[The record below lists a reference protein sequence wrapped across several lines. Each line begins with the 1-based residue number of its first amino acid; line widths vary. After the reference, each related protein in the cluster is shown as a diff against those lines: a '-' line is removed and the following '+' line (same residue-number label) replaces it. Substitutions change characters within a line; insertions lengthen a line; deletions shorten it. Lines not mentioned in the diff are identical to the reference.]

1 MPHPK
6 LAQFKA
12 LGQYLDLLLDAI
24 CVVNSNGE
32 FIYVSGGGERVF
44 GYKPEE
50 MIGHSMFKFMHPE
63 DHDKT
68 RAVVAEIMQGIAK
81 INVEN
86 RYIRKNGD
94 VAHILWSA
102 RYSKEDDFRIAVARD
117 VTEQRQAES
126 ERLQLLQRLEQQA
139 LYDPLTELPNRAYF
153 YQRALQV
160 LQRRSEV
167 ALLYL
172 DLNKFKEIND
182 SFGHAI
188 GDRVLKVAAQRITES
203 LRTNDMVARIG
214 GDEFVV
220 LLERIQSVTDAKH
233 IAEKIVHAFQ
243 NPIEVN
249 AGQPFNVGISIGI
262 ALSKDCGRELEQL
275 LLKAD
280 NAMYQAKLMT
290 DNRIKVAAD
299 DK

>member
-6 LAQFKA
+6 LVQFKA

-249 AGQPFNVGISIGI
+249 AGQPFTVGISIGI

>member
-94 VAHILWSA
+94 IAHILWSA

-117 VTEQRQAES
+117 VPSNAKQRVNDYS
-126 ERLQLLQRLEQQA
+126 FCKDSNSRRFMIRLRN
-139 LYDPLTELPNRAYF
+139 Y
-153 YQRALQV
+153 
-160 LQRRSEV
+160 
-167 ALLYL
+167 
-172 DLNKFKEIND
+172 
-182 SFGHAI
+182 
-188 GDRVLKVAAQRITES
+188 RIEPTFTS
-203 LRTNDMVARIG
+203 VRCRFCRDVARLHFFISTLIG
-214 GDEFVV
+214 
-220 LLERIQSVTDAKH
+220 LKRLTTLSVTPLA
-233 IAEKIVHAFQ
+233 
-243 NPIEVN
+243 IE
-249 AGQPFNVGISIGI
+249 F
-262 ALSKDCGRELEQL
+262 
-275 LLKAD
+275 
-280 NAMYQAKLMT
+280 
-290 DNRIKVAAD
+290 
-299 DK
+299 